1 MGDLT
6 SAAYAVGM
14 TGTVLYDA
22 DCGFCTTCAHWLER
36 HGTCS
41 VTPWQSVDL
50 EALHLTV
57 EDVTTAAWWLD
68 SSGQATASGAQ
79 AVAAALRTCG
89 PAYRLLGFLM
99 TLPVIRLLAA
109 VVYRWVAANRYRL
122 PGATDACRIDKP
134 HS

>member
-6 SAAYAVGM
+6 SAAYAGGM

-89 PAYRLLGFLM
+89 PGYRLLGFLM

>member
-1 MGDLT
+1 
-6 SAAYAVGM
+6 M

-22 DCGFCTTCAHWLER
+22 DCGFCTTTAHWLER
-36 HGTCS
+36 HGSCS

-50 EALHLTV
+50 EALHLTLD
-57 EDVTTAAWWLD
+57 DVTTAAWWLD

-89 PAYRLLGFLM
+89 PGYRLLGWLM
-99 TLPVIRLLAA
+99 TLPVLRVLAA

-134 HS
+134 R

>member
-1 MGDLT
+1 
-6 SAAYAVGM
+6 M

-36 HGTCS
+36 HGSCA

-89 PAYRLLGFLM
+89 PGYRLLGWLT
-99 TLPVIRLLAA
+99 TLPVIRIFAA
-109 VVYRWVAANRYRL
+109 IAYRWVAANRYRL
-122 PGATDACRIDKP
+122 PGSTDACRIDKP
-134 HS
+134 R